1 MVVSLSRSASAMTR
15 WLFIGVMFDLS
26 VRRLRQ
32 AQVLVA
38 FGCGVWLI
46 VLAKGDDFNLKSV
59 AFVGGIYLC
68 SKILLL
74 VADHMQ
80 HDELRRS
87 RED

>member
-1 MVVSLSRSASAMTR
+1 MVIDTL
-15 WLFIGVMFDLS
+15 I
-26 VRRLRQ
+26 RRLRQ
-32 AQVLVA
+32 AQMLVA

-46 VLAKGDDFNLKSV
+46 VLAKGDDFNLKTV

>member
-1 MVVSLSRSASAMTR
+1 MRLPWGPHGWKTVNNFRGGFVMV
-15 WLFIGVMFDLS
+15 DPS

-46 VLAKGDDFNLKSV
+46 VLAKGDDVNLKSV

-80 HDELRRS
+80 HD
-87 RED
+87 

>member
-1 MVVSLSRSASAMTR
+1 MMIDTL
-15 WLFIGVMFDLS
+15 I
-26 VRRLRQ
+26 RRLRQ

-46 VLAKGDDFNLKSV
+46 VLAKGDDFNLKTV
-59 AFVGGIYLC
+59 AFVVGIYLC

-87 RED
+87 REE

>member
-1 MVVSLSRSASAMTR
+1 MVIDTL
-15 WLFIGVMFDLS
+15 I
-26 VRRLRQ
+26 RRLRQ

-74 VADHMQ
+74 VADHLQ
-80 HDELRRS
+80 HNELRRS
-87 RED
+87 REE

>member
-1 MVVSLSRSASAMTR
+1 M
-15 WLFIGVMFDLS
+15 
-26 VRRLRQ
+26 
-32 AQVLVA
+32 LVA

-46 VLAKGDDFNLKSV
+46 VLAKGDVFNLKSV
-59 AFVGGIYLC
+59 AFVVGIYLC

-80 HDELRRS
+80 HNELRRL

>member
-1 MVVSLSRSASAMTR
+1 MIDML
-15 WLFIGVMFDLS
+15 I
-26 VRRLRQ
+26 RRLRQ

-68 SKILLL
+68 SKILL
-74 VADHMQ
+74 VADHLQ
-80 HDELRRS
+80 HNELRRS

>member
-1 MVVSLSRSASAMTR
+1 M
-15 WLFIGVMFDLS
+15 
-26 VRRLRQ
+26 
-32 AQVLVA
+32 LVA

-46 VLAKGDDFNLKSV
+46 VLAKRDDFNLKSV

>member
-1 MVVSLSRSASAMTR
+1 MIDML
-15 WLFIGVMFDLS
+15 I
-26 VRRLRQ
+26 RRLRQ
-32 AQVLVA
+32 VQVLVA

-46 VLAKGDDFNLKSV
+46 VLAKEDDFNLKSV

-74 VADHMQ
+74 VADQLQ
-80 HDELRRS
+80 HNELRRS